1 MNDTDDNNSSV
12 CTGAKTHSGKSLLM
26 LDWSANTQQICSSNL
41 FHAAD
46 FRQHIAPCTI
56 LRSHVKQS
64 LLACIKSAMST
75 VLLQSLPDGF
85 IFFPQAE
92 RIHCVWNKG
101 KMWLE
106 SLEPLN

>member
-56 LRSHVKQS
+56 SRSHVKQS

-75 VLLQSLPDGF
+75 VLLQERVCLMALF
-85 IFFPQAE
+85 FFPKQRE
-92 RIHCVWNKG
+92 YTVFGTKEKCDWKV
-101 KMWLE
+101 
-106 SLEPLN
+106 